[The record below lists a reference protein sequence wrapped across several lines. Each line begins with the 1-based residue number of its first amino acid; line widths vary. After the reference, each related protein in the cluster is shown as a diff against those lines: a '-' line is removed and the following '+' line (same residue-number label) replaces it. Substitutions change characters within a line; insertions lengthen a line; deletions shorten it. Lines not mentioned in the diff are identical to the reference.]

1 MLYRS
6 SVDYFSLFLH
16 QFNIYEKKRK
26 SDEQLAY
33 SQGIKTQHYIN
44 VSEKKKW
51 NLKKTLVFQVQYLY
65 RNH

>member
-44 VSEKKKW
+44 VSEKKMKF
-51 NLKKTLVFQVQYLY
+51 KKNPGFSSAIFI
-65 RNH
+65 

>member
-44 VSEKKKW
+44 VSGKK
-51 NLKKTLVFQVQYLY
+51 NEI
-65 RNH
+65 